1 MAMKTDMIR
10 SAFSPKSM
18 RKNDAARIRPESTIS
33 DFGTV
38 AKYATFTRMYKM
50 DTDKTASGAAMDRV
64 RTGLRVS
71 LRAWKTL
78 TSFQR
83 QYARDKLT

>member
-1 MAMKTDMIR
+1 MNTDMIL

-33 DFGTV
+33 AFGTV
-38 AKYATFTRMYKM
+38 AKYATFTRIYNT
-50 DTDKTASGAAMDRV
+50 DTDITPNGAAMDNV

-71 LRAWKTL
+71 LRAWR
-78 TSFQR
+78 R
-83 QYARDKLT
+83 QHPSKDNTRKDKLT